1 NIFCK
6 MKGQLK
12 IYHVILSIIL
22 IVLYIFS
29 ISVVIK
35 KRKKAGVTGIKS
47 ALSSICLYLLAV
59 TNLFAYW
66 FNFLGLLSWSIT
78 IILLILGA
86 YFTKYIPVS
95 EDEN

>member
-1 NIFCK
+1 
-6 MKGQLK
+6 MKGRRK
-12 IYHVILSIIL
+12 MFPVILSIIL
-22 IVLYIFS
+22 IVSLIFS

>member
-1 NIFCK
+1 MFP
-6 MKGQLK
+6 
-12 IYHVILSIIL
+12 VILSIIL
-22 IVLYIFS
+22 IVSLIFS